1 MKKLIILVFFLLILP
16 FTTYPQFKDSNIFK
30 PSVKDGM
37 INDSPNFILGLF
49 DPSKFSMHHTYSM
62 SYTSMGKEGVALG
75 VYTNSMQY
83 NFTDKLNVQLDASLV
98 HSPYSSLGKNF
109 QNSISGIYIDRAQLN
124 YAPWDNVTVMLQ
136 YRQIPYGSYYSGYD
150 YFNSSPFSLFRGQ

>member
-1 MKKLIILVFFLLILP
+1 MKKILTFALLLFVLP
-16 FTTYPQFKDSNIFK
+16 LTVHPQFKDSNIFK

-37 INDSPNFILGLF
+37 INDSPNFILGIF
-49 DPSKFSMHHTYSM
+49 DASKFTMHHTYSM
-62 SYTSMGKEGVALG
+62 SYSSMGKEGIALG

-83 NFTDKLNVQLDASLV
+83 NFTDKLNVQFDASLV
-98 HSPYSSLGKNF
+98 HSPYSTLGKNF

-136 YRQIPYGSYYSGYD
+136 YRQIPYSSYYGGND
-150 YFNSSPFSLFRGQ
+150 YFNSSPFSMFNGQ

>member
-1 MKKLIILVFFLLILP
+1 MKKIFILICFVFVLP
-16 FTTYPQFKDSNIFK
+16 SAVFAQFKDSNIFK

-37 INDSPNFILGLF
+37 IDDSPNFILGIF

-62 SYTSMGKEGVALG
+62 SYTSFWKEGIALG

-98 HSPYSSLGKNF
+98 HSPYSSFGKNF
-109 QNSISGIYIDRAQLN
+109 QNSISGIYVDRAQLN
-124 YAPWDNVTVMLQ
+124 YTPWDNVKVMLQ
-136 YRQIPYGSYYSGYD
+136 YRQIPYSSYFGGSD
-150 YFNSSPFSLFRGQ
+150 YFDSTPFSLFKGQ